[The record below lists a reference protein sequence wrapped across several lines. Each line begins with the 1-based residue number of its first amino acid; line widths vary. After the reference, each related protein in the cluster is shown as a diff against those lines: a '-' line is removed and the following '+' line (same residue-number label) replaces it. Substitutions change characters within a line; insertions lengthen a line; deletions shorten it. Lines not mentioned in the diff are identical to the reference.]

1 MCILKLSK
9 ALMYEFHYDCIK
21 NKHGNNSRL
30 LKLKPKMSIKIL
42 TMIKKLTLAT
52 IQLSQNIM
60 IIQTN

>member
-9 ALMYEFHYDCIK
+9 ALMYEFRYDCIK

-30 LKLKPKMSIKIL
+30 LKLKLKMSIKIL